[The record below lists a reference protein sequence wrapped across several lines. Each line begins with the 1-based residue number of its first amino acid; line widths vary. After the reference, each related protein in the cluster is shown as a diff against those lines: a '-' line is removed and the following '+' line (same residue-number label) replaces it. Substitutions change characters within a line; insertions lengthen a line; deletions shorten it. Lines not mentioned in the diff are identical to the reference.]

1 MLALTFTC
9 RLLLIFLLSDSGK
22 MTDENQLL
30 VLEKQWRQAC
40 VLDCARGR
48 HQAVCGSNGRMYKS
62 LCSFQRAQC
71 INRQLRTAAV
81 STCTDALRSK
91 CQLARSQALQ
101 ASTRSD
107 SFAVFI
113 PECKA
118 DGTYTEV
125 QCHNQT
131 GYCWC
136 SSPDGIPVSG
146 SSVLHLR
153 PNCTGQMSDMA
164 QEAEQEL
171 AQESLEGGV
180 QWRSTPDPEQHSV
193 LNTAG
198 DTVPPFWV
206 TILLNSDPNGNRSV
220 KRPADS
226 LKTCEHEQMSMLAEE
241 AIQGPEERFVP
252 ECSADGRYRAVQC
265 HRSTGYCWCVRVDSG
280 RPVPGTSA
288 RNQLPDCSAQ
298 ETHTLIINNSYTHT
312 PLSGCPSIRKAEF
325 LTSLIQAFRQ
335 EVESG
340 ASYSQYRTAA
350 SRPHVLSSP
359 ASFSSV
365 QSLRL
370 YFTLLDADADGLLN
384 EREARSLRLLLR
396 RTLRPRRCAKKFM
409 QFCDR
414 NADRR
419 LSAEELTSCLGI

>member
-9 RLLLIFLLSDSGK
+9 RLLLLFLLDSVK
-22 MTDENQLL
+22 MTDETQLL
-30 VLEKQWRQAC
+30 VLDKQWREAC

-48 HQAVCGSNGRMYKS
+48 HRAVCGSNGRMYKS

-81 STCTDALRSK
+81 STCTDASK
-91 CQLARSQALQ
+91 CQLARSQALR

-113 PECKA
+113 PECKT

-136 SSPDGIPVSG
+136 SSLDGIPVSG

-153 PNCTGQMSDMA
+153 PNCTGQMSDIALETDQEFA
-164 QEAEQEL
+164 QAKR
-171 AQESLEGGV
+171 GI
-180 QWRSTPDPEQHSV
+180 QWRSTPDPEQRSV
-193 LNTAG
+193 LTTAG
-198 DTVPPFWV
+198 VTVPPLWV

-220 KRPADS
+220 RRPADS
-226 LKTCEHEQMSMLAEE
+226 LKTCEHERMSVLAEE
-241 AIQGPEERFVP
+241 AIQGSEERFVP

-265 HRSTGYCWCVRVDSG
+265 HSSTGYCWCVRVDTG

-288 RNQLPDCSAQ
+288 RNQLPDCSTQ
-298 ETHTLIINNSYTHT
+298 ETHTLLLNNSYTHA
-312 PLSGCPSIRKAEF
+312 PLSGCPSVRKADF
-325 LTSLIQAFRQ
+325 LKSLIQAFQQ

-340 ASYSQYRTAA
+340 ASYSQYRTPAA
-350 SRPHVLSSP
+350 RPHVLSSP

-365 QSLRL
+365 QTLRL
-370 YFTLLDADADGLLN
+370 YFTLLDADADGLLS
-384 EREARSLRLLLR
+384 EREARPLRRLLR

-414 NADRR
+414 NADRC
-419 LSAEELTSCLGI
+419 LSTQELTSCLDI

>member
-1 MLALTFTC
+1 MLALMFTC
-9 RLLLIFLLSDSGK
+9 RLLLIFLSSDSVK

-30 VLEKQWRQAC
+30 GLEKQWHQRC
-40 VLDCARGR
+40 VLDCAGGH
-48 HQAVCGSNGRMYKS
+48 HQAVCGSNGRMYNT

-91 CQLARSQALQ
+91 CQLARSQALR
-101 ASTRSD
+101 ASARSD

-118 DGTYTEV
+118 DGTFTEV

-164 QEAEQEL
+164 QETEQQL
-171 AQESLEGGV
+171 AQAKRGV
-180 QWRSTPDPEQHSV
+180 QWRSTPDPEQRSV
-193 LNTAG
+193 LTTAG
-198 DTVPPFWV
+198 VTVPPFLL

-220 KRPADS
+220 RRPADT
-226 LKTCEHEQMSMLAEE
+226 LKTCEHERMSMLAE
-241 AIQGPEERFVP
+241 ATIQGSEERFIP
-252 ECSADGRYRAVQC
+252 ECSADGKYRAVQC
-265 HRSTGYCWCVRVDSG
+265 HSSTGYCWCVRVDTG
-280 RPVPGTSA
+280 RPIPGTSA
-288 RNQLPDCSAQ
+288 RNQLLDCRAQ

-312 PLSGCPSIRKAEF
+312 PLAGCPSVRKAEF
-325 LTSLIQAFRQ
+325 IMSLIQAFQQ
-335 EVESG
+335 EVESD
-340 ASYSQYRTAA
+340 ASYSQYRTPVA
-350 SRPHVLSSP
+350 RPHVLSSP

-365 QSLRL
+365 QSVRL
-370 YFTLLDADADGLLN
+370 FFTLLDADADGLLS
-384 EREARSLRLLLR
+384 EREARPLRLLLR

-409 QFCDR
+409 QFCER

-419 LSAEELTSCLGI
+419 LSAQELTSCLGI